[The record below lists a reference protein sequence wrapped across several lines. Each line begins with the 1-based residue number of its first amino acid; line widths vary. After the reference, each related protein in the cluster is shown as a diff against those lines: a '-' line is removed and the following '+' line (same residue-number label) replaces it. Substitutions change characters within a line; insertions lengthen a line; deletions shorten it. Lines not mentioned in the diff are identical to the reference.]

1 MNIWNTWRRF
11 AGDGSGSLMEMAI
24 ITPMMLLLSLG
35 MLNLVL
41 YGVAGIHANNAA
53 NYAARVGSVAQ
64 TDPEGAAASA
74 AAAKLSVVGL
84 GTYNVSVSSA
94 GPRGS
99 LVRVAIE
106 YSVPSYIGQL
116 AVMVGA
122 PNGSLQTLQNTTTVY
137 FRKEGW

>member
-1 MNIWNTWRRF
+1 MKFWNTCKRF
-11 AGDGSGSLMEMAI
+11 YGDTRGSLMEMAI
-24 ITPMMLLLSLG
+24 ITPMMLLLSIG

-41 YGVAGIHANNAA
+41 YGIAGIHANNAA
-53 NYAARVGSVAQ
+53 NYAARVGAVAQ
-64 TDPEGAAASA
+64 SNPEAVAANA

-99 LVRVAIE
+99 LVRVAIT
-106 YSVPSYIGQL
+106 YSVPSYVGQL
-116 AVMVGA
+116 AEMVGA
-122 PNGSLQTLQNTTTVY
+122 SSASLQALENTTTVY